1 MQVKLGLYI
10 YLKEYLCYTNVNNMT
25 NEFTTTIIIFF
36 FQKRKILKTNYKS
49 KIDFVMKQNGI
60 KINVI

>member
-1 MQVKLGLYI
+1 MNLQLQLS
-10 YLKEYLCYTNVNNMT
+10 
-25 NEFTTTIIIFF
+25 FF